1 MGLKALDLSVMLY
14 MTTGF
19 NVRVSHPPSR
29 RDCCDFAGCR
39 VVKYLFV
46 YVWSYRVDKGP
57 NAATGEKESVL
68 QVLDAVAGREP
79 PLTPAAGSKPPA
91 A

>member
-19 NVRVSHPPSR
+19 NVRVSHREGLLRLVADVCGQVEVLICICVELSLSR
-29 RDCCDFAGCR
+29 GQGAER
-39 VVKYLFV
+39 
-46 YVWSYRVDKGP
+46 
-57 NAATGEKESVL
+57 GEKESVL

>member
-19 NVRVSHPPSR
+19 NVRVSHPGGTVATLPDVCGQVLICICVELSR
-29 RDCCDFAGCR
+29 GQGAKR
-39 VVKYLFV
+39 
-46 YVWSYRVDKGP
+46 
-57 NAATGEKESVL
+57 GEKESVL

>member
-19 NVRVSHPPSR
+19 NVRVSHPEGLLRLCRMSCGQVLICICVELSR
-29 RDCCDFAGCR
+29 GQGAKR
-39 VVKYLFV
+39 
-46 YVWSYRVDKGP
+46 
-57 NAATGEKESVL
+57 GEKESVL

>member
-1 MGLKALDLSVMLY
+1 MYKDVCGQVLTSICKCVELSR
-14 MTTGF
+14 GQGAK
-19 NVRVSHPPSR
+19 R
-29 RDCCDFAGCR
+29 
-39 VVKYLFV
+39 
-46 YVWSYRVDKGP
+46 
-57 NAATGEKESVL
+57 GEKESVL